1 MNGIET
7 FEDELEKLEDVHK
20 YSISDV
26 LDDDKPECE
35 HDLIPTDI
43 RPHTKEPKRM
53 ILILVCRKCYGHQ
66 YKTSKRL
73 E

>member
-1 MNGIET
+1 MNELET
-7 FEDELEKLEDVHK
+7 FEKE
-20 YSISDV
+20 
-26 LDDDKPECE
+26 LDDDEPECE

-43 RPHTKEPKRM
+43 RPHTKQPKRM
-53 ILILVCRKCYGHQ
+53 ILILVCSKCDGHK